1 MTISKAQTL
10 LNYQNL
16 LLKQVEEILKPAEA
30 SLNKA
35 KADYHEAKIAANRLL
50 KQANEISFLISEEEK
65 QELQSNND
73 WQVKSNSEMLDY
85 AK

>member
-16 LLKQVEEILKPAEA
+16 LLKQAEEILKPAEA

-35 KADYHEAKIAANRLL
+35 KADYHEAKITANRLI
-50 KQANEISFLISEEEK
+50 KQAAEISFLISAEEK
-65 QELQSNND
+65 EELQVSQD
-73 WQVKSNSEMLDY
+73 WNIKSNSQMLDQ
-85 AK
+85 